1 MNKKKIIIKGKGRVL
16 TSRGTCITPITR
28 PYYEKLDYI
37 MLMIS
42 KFRADVWEVLD
53 DGREVR
59 LTIQNFDKDNSKIE
73 NDAEM
78 NKPFIVEDRD
88 EIKARHDQ
96 EKAAAEAAKQETPVE
111 VPAPAVDEVKED
123 HAEEPVNEDTPDEV
137 SEPVQEVVPNAT
149 DATPAERPLSRKE
162 RKRLAAEKRAAEEAA
177 KAEVETTEVPEEA
190 IEE

>member
-1 MNKKKIIIKGKGRVL
+1 MNKKKIVVKGKGRVL

-53 DGREVR
+53 DGREVK

-88 EIKARHDQ
+88 EIKARHEQ
-96 EKAAAEAAKQETPVE
+96 EKAAAEATKQETP
-111 VPAPAVDEVKED
+111 APVVDEVKED
-123 HAEEPVNEDTPDEV
+123 HVEEPVNEDTTDEV
-137 SEPVQEVVPNAT
+137 SEPVQEVAPVST
-149 DATPAERPLSRKE
+149 DAAPAERPLSRKE

-177 KAEVETTEVPEEA
+177 KTETETTEVPEEA